1 MPHRPPLRSEQRTP
15 LARLSEGGAHAI
27 VGYQLAQA
35 AIVTNQVF
43 DERVGRGG
51 LRRVEFTILA
61 LVQGNPDVTARQLA
75 RALAVTPP
83 NIAIWLDKLES
94 RGLVARERSASDARM
109 QHVRLTSRG
118 KTLVDRSVQSLL
130 EGERDALAT
139 LSSAERAMLVEL
151 LHKVAL
157 ARRKP
162 ETAG

>member
-1 MPHRPPLRSEQRTP
+1 MPRKSPLSTEDRTP
-15 LARLSEGGAHAI
+15 QTRLREGGAHAL

-43 DERVGRGG
+43 DEQVGHHRGG

-61 LVQGNPDVTARQLA
+61 LVQSNRDVTARQLA

-118 KTLVDRSVQSLL
+118 TARVERSVQMLL
-130 EGERDALAT
+130 EGERQALEA
-139 LSSAERAMLVEL
+139 LSAAERAMLVEL

-157 ARRKP
+157 SRRK
-162 ETAG
+162 T

>member
-1 MPHRPPLRSEQRTP
+1 MPHKSPLRADERTP

-43 DERVGRGG
+43 DERVGQRGG

-94 RGLVARERSASDARM
+94 RGLVARERSTSDARM
-109 QHVRLTSRG
+109 QHVRLTPRG
-118 KTLVDRSVQSLL
+118 KTLVERSVQALL
-130 EGERDALAT
+130 EGESDALAV
-139 LSSAERAMLVEL
+139 LSAAERAMLVEL
-151 LHKVAL
+151 LHKVAM

-162 ETAG
+162 EKA

>member
-162 ETAG
+162 ETAL